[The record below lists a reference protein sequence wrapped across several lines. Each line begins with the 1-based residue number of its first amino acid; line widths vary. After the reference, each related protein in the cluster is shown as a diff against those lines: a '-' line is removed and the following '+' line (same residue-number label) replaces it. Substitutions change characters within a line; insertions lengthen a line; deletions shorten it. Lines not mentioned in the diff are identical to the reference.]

1 MRPVLIHSKFVE
13 ATIPEMPAKAV
24 FVFGAA
30 ICQRVWPIF
39 LDGLRRTENRDAN
52 ELTAK
57 FTAVWNSLAGLA
69 ASPSPIAPAFLE
81 AVPSPE
87 LPLEDAPFF
96 DSAGML
102 SHFAEIFDEGRPKD
116 MIYVS
121 DAPLSLLDGIFYDS
135 SDMEVSDENDLIIDN
150 HPLLVRELKRQKA
163 DLSEL
168 SKRADSET
176 VLSIWARSKSEHL
189 LD

>member
-13 ATIPEMPAKAV
+13 ATIREMPAKAV

-30 ICQRVWPIF
+30 ICQRVWPVL

-57 FTAVWNSLAGLA
+57 FTAVWKSLAGLA
-69 ASPSPIAPAFLE
+69 ASPSPIAPAFDK
-81 AVPSPE
+81 AIPSPE
-87 LPLEDAPFF
+87 LALEDDPFF

-102 SHFAEIFDEGRPKD
+102 SSFAESFDQGRPEGI
-116 MIYVS
+116 IYVS
-121 DAPLSLLDGIFYDS
+121 DAPLSLLDSILYDS
-135 SDMEVSDENDLIIDN
+135 SDMEVSDENDLIVDN
-150 HPLLVRELKRQKA
+150 HPLVVRELERQKA

-168 SKRADSET
+168 SKGADRET
-176 VLSIWARSKSEHL
+176 VLSIWARSKAEHL